1 MRRLFRI
8 YRDGDGKA
16 VDIRNARSGSR
27 GFTLI
32 ELIMVLVIAGVLA
45 AVAMQKL
52 GPSSQTARVEETKQ
66 EMEALANAI
75 VGDPG
80 LNNNGVRTSFGY
92 VGNVGAMPSN
102 LDALMSNPGGYATWK
117 GPYVANRFTQTPDDY
132 KRDAWQAVYQYSG
145 GVTITSTGSGSN
157 IVRQLAN
164 SADDLLRNHVAGN
177 VYDLDGTPPGTI
189 GRDSVRILLT
199 IPNGT
204 GGTTVKTKMPDA
216 GGYFRFDSIPIGN
229 HDLTVV
235 YIPGSDTIKRFVS
248 VLPGSAIHGDY
259 MLSANVWQAAPAD
272 STEEYLTKVTDSD
285 SLNSG
290 CGGLYFWIENNTGH
304 SVDVSTVTLTWSGRT
319 AYYRYFIWNGVTVFN
334 SSNPKAASGQTITFT
349 AAQTIADGQKIRV
362 EFDFFKSKPTGGP
375 NVDMDNLTFTVT
387 LSDGS
392 TMTVT
397 TGNCP

>member
-1 MRRLFRI
+1 MRRLLRI
-8 YRDGDGKA
+8 YRNGIGKA
-16 VDIRNARSGSR
+16 AEIRRAQSDAR

-32 ELIMVLVIAGVLA
+32 ELIMVLVIAGILA

-52 GPSSQTARVEETKQ
+52 GPLSQTARVEETKQ

-75 VGDPG
+75 IGDPE

-92 VGNVGAMPSN
+92 VGDIGAMPPN

-132 KRDAWQAVYQYSG
+132 KLDAWQAVYQYSG
-145 GVTITSTGSGSN
+145 GVTITSTGSGSG

-164 SADDLLRNHVAGN
+164 SANELLRNQVTGN
-177 VYDLDGTPPGTI
+177 VYDLDGTPPGTV
-189 GRDSVRILLT
+189 GRDSVRIVLT

-204 GGTTVKTKMPDA
+204 GGTTVKIKTPDA
-216 GGYFRFDSIPIGN
+216 GGYFSLDSISIGN
-229 HDLTVV
+229 HDLMVV
-235 YIPGSDTIKRFVS
+235 YIPGHDTIKRFVS
-248 VLPGSAIHGDY
+248 VLPGSSIHGDY
-259 MLSANVWQAAPAD
+259 ILSANVWQAAPAD
-272 STEEYLTKVTDSD
+272 SNEEYLTKIIDSD

-290 CGGLYFWIENNTGH
+290 CGGIHFWIENDTGH
-304 SVDVSTVTLTWSGRT
+304 PVNISTVTLTWSGQT
-319 AYYRYFIWNGVTVFN
+319 AYFRYFIWNGVTVFD
-334 SSNPKAASGQTITFT
+334 SSNPKAGSGELVTFS
-349 AAQTIADGQKIRV
+349 APQTIADGQKIRV

-397 TGNCP
+397 TGDCP